1 MRTTRLA
8 GLVLAAVAMILW
20 LATPASAGKKKPS
33 VPVIRWA
40 EQSPG
45 CTFTSSDDGRY
56 HWGLWTNDLGI
67 TVAVDSQE
75 LEKARKRI
83 GDVFGVLVTLK
94 YRGTASLDVSSNNM
108 SLEFVRHSNVIQGS
122 IDPDG
127 FATHLQADEDELE
140 HQTERDLKKHPEKKD
155 EKEARVQAYLK
166 DSTEFQ
172 EFLSKNSLPDV
183 KLDSGNP
190 TTQGWVFF
198 SLRNKWIGDWKK
210 QEDFILRMP
219 FEDRVFEFPF
229 SLPPA
234 QGDLILRKRP

>member
-8 GLVLAAVAMILW
+8 AFVLMAAAAIFFI
-20 LATPASAGKKKPS
+20 ATPATAGKKKSS

-40 EQSPG
+40 EETPG
-45 CTFTSSDDGRY
+45 CTFARGDDGRY
-56 HWGLWTNDLGI
+56 RWGLWTGDLGI

-83 GDVFGVLVTLK
+83 GDVFGVLVTVK
-94 YRGTASLDVSSNNM
+94 YRGTATVDVTMNNM
-108 SLEFVRHSNVIQGS
+108 SLEFVRHSNVTQTS
-122 IDPDG
+122 VDPDD
-127 FATHLQADEDELE
+127 FSTHMQADVDELE
-140 HQTERDLKKHPEKKD
+140 HETERKLKKHPEKKD
-155 EKEARVQAYLK
+155 EEEARVQAYLK

-172 EFLSKNSLPDV
+172 EFLNKNALREV

-190 TTQGWVFF
+190 TTTGWVFF
-198 SLRNKWIGDWKK
+198 RTRNKWIGDWKK

-229 SLPPA
+229 SLPPT

>member
-1 MRTTRLA
+1 
-8 GLVLAAVAMILW
+8 
-20 LATPASAGKKKPS
+20 
-33 VPVIRWA
+33 
-40 EQSPG
+40 
-45 CTFTSSDDGRY
+45 
-56 HWGLWTNDLGI
+56 LWTNDLGI

-94 YRGTASLDVSSNNM
+94 YRGTASLDISSNNM

-172 EFLSKNSLPDV
+172 EFLSKNSLPEV